1 MRWDEI
7 KREEKERKERKKN
20 GWWMEVHEKDF
31 HSRDCFIWLST
42 RKEQFMDGSSVNAMK
57 YCGEHSTE
65 WVSENEGE
73 EEDGGEEKKNSR
85 KKNASSLGPKKP
97 PPPPPP
103 PSNAMLFDDD

>member
-7 KREEKERKERKKN
+7 KREEKERKERKEKN

-65 WVSENEGE
+65 WMSENEGE
-73 EEDGGEEKKNSR
+73 EEEVEARQVGLFPHAMMPDALDRISR
-85 KKNASSLGPKKP
+85 CVMRVNWLTI
-97 PPPPPP
+97 
-103 PSNAMLFDDD
+103 NN